1 MNYIPEQNGTY
12 NYNNNI
18 ILHISKVTIITNVI
32 NKNEYNNDNTGI
44 FMLNTN
50 T

>member
-1 MNYIPEQNGTY
+1 MVLIIIII
-12 NYNNNI
+12 I
-18 ILHISKVTIITNVI
+18 ILHISKVTIITKVI